1 MMSTLIGTIIGREIL
16 VKTISDTSDQAYD
29 SIKSFISS
37 NDFYIKKILEELDIH
52 VKIETINTLM
62 NELEKNNSE
71 SNSTNMK
78 TSHQCLH
85 NLHDIIDKINNVLK
99 KIDEEIKLHKQKWFH
114 TWRKPNYY
122 EELKTLITYNIIL
135 DQRLDLFIKI
145 HTI

>member
-1 MMSTLIGTIIGREIL
+1 MMSTLIGTIIGRELL

-37 NDFYIKKILEELDIH
+37 NDYYIKKILEELDIH

-85 NLHDIIDKINNVLK
+85 NLYLN
-99 KIDEEIKLHKQKWFH
+99 
-114 TWRKPNYY
+114 
-122 EELKTLITYNIIL
+122 
-135 DQRLDLFIKI
+135 
-145 HTI
+145 